1 MNIKSDF
8 YLKYVILHF
17 NLIKNI
23 MEFKNQYSKITFE
36 DREIISENILPF
48 HKKKIINYSKEV
60 KYNTIKYSDMK
71 SVKVFAYKTLSYIMY
86 VSGLFSVVYG
96 FSPKDREV
104 LGTIYLDT
112 PATENDI
119 FMGCFFGV
127 LLILLGY
134 CFFNRKYG
142 NTKSIIIKYFEGK
155 IKSRQLFRKF
165 NKDFISSIL

>member
-1 MNIKSDF
+1 
-8 YLKYVILHF
+8 
-17 NLIKNI
+17 

-71 SVKVFAYKTLSYIMY
+71 SVIVFAYKTLSYIMY

-127 LLILLGY
+127 LLILLILLGY
-134 CFFNRKYG
+134 YFFNRKYG

-155 IKSRQLFRKF
+155 IKSRQLFLSDD
-165 NKDFISSIL
+165 NKEIMDVKREIENRIINK

>member
-1 MNIKSDF
+1 
-8 YLKYVILHF
+8 
-17 NLIKNI
+17 

-134 CFFNRKYG
+134 YFFNRKYG

-155 IKSRQLFRKF
+155 IKSRQLFLSDD
-165 NKDFISSIL
+165 NKEIMDVKREIENRIINK

>member
-1 MNIKSDF
+1 
-8 YLKYVILHF
+8 
-17 NLIKNI
+17 

-86 VSGLFSVVYG
+86 LFGLGLVVYG

-119 FMGCFFGV
+119 FMG
-127 LLILLGY
+127 
-134 CFFNRKYG
+134 
-142 NTKSIIIKYFEGK
+142 
-155 IKSRQLFRKF
+155 
-165 NKDFISSIL
+165 

>member
-1 MNIKSDF
+1 
-8 YLKYVILHF
+8 
-17 NLIKNI
+17 

-86 VSGLFSVVYG
+86 LFGLGLVVYG
-96 FSPKDREV
+96 FSPKDQEV
-104 LGTIYLDT
+104 LGTIYLNI
-112 PATENDI
+112 PATENEI
-119 FMGCFFGV
+119 IMWSTWGV

-134 CFFNRKYG
+134 YFFNRKYG

-155 IKSRQLFRKF
+155 IKSCQLFLSDD
-165 NKDFISSIL
+165 NKEIMDVKREIENRIINK